1 MILKPDLFVEN
12 APELKNKRILLRVD
26 YNVPTDE
33 SGQNITDDSRIKM
46 SLPTINYLLSK
57 ECKIIIISHKG
68 RPKGKKTE
76 KETLSIIKPA
86 LEKLLKESNISYNN
100 INFVDDCI
108 GEKVKNSISAMQPK
122 DILICENLRF
132 YKEEEDNS
140 EDFAK
145 KLAEN
150 ADIFVSDAFGAVHRA
165 HASVEAVAKFL
176 PSYYGYLIR
185 DEVQNL
191 NYVLNKQNPPLV
203 AIVGGAKVS
212 SKIDVLMQLIKKAD
226 YILIGGAMAY
236 TFLRANGLEVGKS
249 LVETEYI
256 QTAYNIMNEAAKA
269 KVQFILPVDH
279 IMAYDISE
287 NAKRFKTKGPD
298 IDVDKMGVDIGPK
311 TIKLFKEYIVK
322 GKTIFWNGPL
332 GVFEMPSFAKGTI
345 KIAQIIGKTKAFKV
359 VGGGDSVAAIAM
371 AKLESKFNHLSSG
384 GGASLE
390 YIEGK
395 KLPGLAIFE

>member
-1 MILKPDLFVEN
+1 MILKPELFIEN
-12 APELKNKRILLRVD
+12 AGSISEKKVLLRVD

-33 SGQNITDDSRIKM
+33 SGQIVTDDSRIKM
-46 SLPTINYLLSK
+46 SIPTIKYLLSK
-57 ECKIIIISHKG
+57 NCKIIIISHKG
-68 RPKGKKTE
+68 RPKGKRTD
-76 KETLSIIKPA
+76 KETLSIVKPI
-86 LEKLLKESNISYNN
+86 LENLLNSLNISYNS

-108 GEKVKNSISAMQPK
+108 GDKVKSAIEKMQPK

-132 YKEEEDNS
+132 YKEEEENNL
-140 EDFAK
+140 EFAK
-145 KLAEN
+145 KLTEN

-165 HASVEAVAKFL
+165 HASVEAIAKFL
-176 PSYYGYLIR
+176 PHYYGFLIR

-191 NYVLNKQNPPLV
+191 NYVLHKQNPPLV
-203 AIVGGAKVS
+203 AIVGGSKVS
-212 SKIDVLMQLIKKAD
+212 SKIDVLLQLIKKAD
-226 YILIGGAMAY
+226 IILIGGAMAY

-249 LVETEYI
+249 LVETEYV
-256 QTAYNIMNEAAKA
+256 QTAYSIMSEAAKA

-279 IMAYDISE
+279 IMAYEAKE
-287 NAKRFKTKGPD
+287 NSKKFKSKGPD

-311 TIKLFKEYIVK
+311 TIKLFAQHISK

-332 GVFEMPSFAKGTI
+332 GIFEIPQFAKGTI
-345 KIAQIIGKTKAFKV
+345 KVAQIIGKTKSFKV

-390 YIEGK
+390 YVEGK